1 MVGFPKQ
8 IFLTTLLITI
18 LVFGAG
24 LLLGWNLDK
33 YRSQDVSDD
42 LRMNELDTESF
53 LIEQSF
59 LDSFAGGDD
68 CSFAEPRLAQI
79 SSELIQLGQTLE
91 SYEQKNIFQDAEFQ
105 YLARRYFLLEIKGY
119 TLFNELKD
127 KCNIKNDVILYFYGP
142 EDSQS
147 TLQGYVLDRIASE
160 SNGTVDVFSINK
172 DFTGDSAISTI
183 KLYYNITT
191 SPTII
196 VNGKEKREGYASYE
210 EVKALLALD
219 L

>member
-1 MVGFPKQ
+1 MVGFSKQ
-8 IFLTTLLITI
+8 IFLTTLLISI

-42 LRMNELDTESF
+42 LRTNELDTESF
-53 LIEQSF
+53 LIEQNF

-91 SYEQKNIFQDAEFQ
+91 SYEQKNIFQDAEFK

-119 TLFNELKD
+119 TQFNELKD
-127 KCNIKNDVILYFYGP
+127 KCHIKNDVILYFYDP

-147 TLQGYVLDRIASE
+147 ALQGYVLDRVANE
-160 SNGTVDVFSINK
+160 ANGSVDVFSINQN
-172 DFTGDSAISTI
+172 FAGDSAISTVKI
-183 KLYYNITT
+183 YYNITT

-196 VNGKEKREGYASYE
+196 VNGKEKREGYTSYE
-210 EVKALLALD
+210 EVKVLLASD